1 MKIQTNI
8 SADLKERVQAA
19 LARGETEAGF
29 FVTAIETELRRR
41 KRGGEVVVIERKPG
55 RPKTAGDE

>member
-8 SADLKERVQAA
+8 SAELKERVSIA

-41 KRGGEVVVIERKPG
+41 KRGGEVVVAERKAG
-55 RPKTAGDE
+55 RPKTGDE